1 MAQRLVLISPLAP
14 AQPVPPDKP
23 GSVPTPH
30 GGAPQPASYFATIT
44 YLEPEGPPGGVPT
57 PPIHL
62 PPGVWPTP
70 PDRPGLPGVPTPPIY
85 YPPYPGQGPGFP
97 THPIAPGG
105 PPPEVWPQP
114 PGRPPGVWPSPPG
127 GSGHPEH
134 PIVLP
139 PDPDAPPGTVWPPLE
154 PPVAESGYIIAWVPG
169 QGYKY
174 VKVALPPEK
183 PSTKP
188 PVPEVPTPR
197 R

>member
-1 MAQRLVLISPLAP
+1 MAQRLVLISPLAA

-23 GSVPTPH
+23 GTVPTPH
-30 GGAPQPASYFATIT
+30 GGAAQPAPYFAVVTS
-44 YLEPEGPPGGVPT
+44 LEPEGPPGGVPT

-62 PPGVWPTP
+62 PPGVWPNP
-70 PDRPGLPGVPTPPIY
+70 PD
-85 YPPYPGQGPGFP
+85 
-97 THPIAPGG
+97 
-105 PPPEVWPQP
+105 
-114 PGRPPGVWPSPPG
+114 RPPGVWPSPPG
-127 GSGHPEH
+127 LPPGVWPSPPLFPSHPIVLPPLYPSTGPVPPGGTPEH

-174 VKVALPPEK
+174 VKVALPPDK

-188 PVPEVPTPR
+188 PVPETPQPR
-197 R
+197 RP